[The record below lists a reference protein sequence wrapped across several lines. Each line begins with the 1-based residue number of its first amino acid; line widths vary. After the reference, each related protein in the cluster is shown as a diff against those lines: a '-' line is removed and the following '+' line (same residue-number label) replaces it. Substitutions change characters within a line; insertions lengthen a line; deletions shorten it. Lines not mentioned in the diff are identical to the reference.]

1 MLPNTHV
8 IFSQTILMENCVFF
22 FFRHSVDSAV
32 SLRSQHHD
40 RIRWP
45 TRARYSQ
52 RRSVSELELASRQP
66 APPRSHDLEYLDNP
80 AENLEFAQRRL
91 QPPPPRPQRP
101 RLEDDYYRHLT
112 TRAQDRWWHGSQ
124 GILQAPA
131 ALQAAL
137 PLPGLRRSRSLA
149 VIREEACSG
158 PLIPRARLVD
168 KPLYK
173 DRLIFQV

>member
-1 MLPNTHV
+1 MSHARH
-8 IFSQTILMENCVFF
+8 FF
-22 FFRHSVDSAV
+22 GDDIKGKIYFFRHSVDSAV

-52 RRSVSELELASRQP
+52 RRSVSELELASKQP

-101 RLEDDYYRHLT
+101 RPEDDYYRHL

-173 DRLIFQV
+173 ERLIF